1 MSSDSITFRTHWE
14 SHPTKAAVAFSAMCR
29 SHRRATDAV
38 PSETLTLHVVLA
50 GAVVRMRIVGRELA
64 GRIGRPFRHLFLVGS
79 PTRHDLAVDLWD
91 ERVAGVP
98 CPESAERPDEGEP
111 TAGDHDPPVTIGS
124 PSDRCV
130 GHLRPEILVWTDREA
145 ARLIGCAP
153 TADGLS
159 IQDRGK
165 PLHFPLL
172 LWHADRGIPIAHA
185 ALVSREEQGILLVGK
200 GGSGK
205 TTAALAC
212 LVGGLDFLAD
222 DYVGL
227 ERTED
232 GLFVGHGLYD
242 SSWLTADGE
251 ARFPKLVPHLLPS
264 ERTATTV
271 KRLIQLS
278 DVAADRLRR
287 TARIGAVAITSL
299 GAGPASS
306 IRPVPKAEALLAVAP
321 SSMLRLPISGPAL
334 LDRMTQL
341 VDCVP
346 TYRLEVGWDL
356 AGVPPLVSELLGDG
370 RRK

>member
-1 MSSDSITFRTHWE
+1 MRSDSLTFRTPWE
-14 SHPTKAAVAFSAMCR
+14 SHPTKAAAAFSAMGR
-29 SHRRATDAV
+29 SHRTATDAA
-38 PSETLTLHVVLA
+38 PGETLALHVVLA

-64 GRIGRPFRHLFLVGS
+64 GRIGRPFRHLSLGGS

-98 CPESAERPDEGEP
+98 CPEIARRPDAKEP
-111 TAGDHDPPVTIGS
+111 PAGDQDRPVTIGS

-130 GHLRPEILVWTDREA
+130 GHLLPGIRVWTDREA

-159 IQDRGK
+159 IQERGK

-185 ALVSREEQGILLVGK
+185 ALVSREEQGILLVGQ

-212 LVGGLDFLAD
+212 LGGGLDFVAD

-227 ERTED
+227 ERTEE

-251 ARFPKLVPHLLPS
+251 ARFPKLVPHLLPP
-264 ERTATTV
+264 ERTATTG

-287 TARIGAVAITSL
+287 TARIRAAAITSL
-299 GAGPASS
+299 GGGQASS
-306 IRPVPKAEALLAVAP
+306 IRPVSKAEALLAVAP

-341 VDCVP
+341 VECVP
-346 TYRLEVGWDL
+346 TYRLEIGRDL

-370 RRK
+370 RGK